1 MQLREGGGVSERENL
16 RNQSSPP
23 LFSNTLLTEALFTG
37 PRVESLRQVTH
48 LQSNVD
54 MYLHE
59 NSSQAGSAPLAG

>member
-37 PRVESLRQVTH
+37 PRVESLWQVTL

-54 MYLHE
+54 MHLHE